1 MLKVAGGGIGAAG
14 GLSYQGTWNAN
25 TNTPALTSGVGTNG
39 QYYLVSVAGSTNLD
53 GITDWAVGDWAIFN
67 GTAWQKIDNSDLVQ
81 SVNGQ
86 TGVVVLN
93 AVNVGATPNTAYV
106 NTSGLLTGGGQL
118 TGNVTVDLTSVPVA
132 NVPGAV
138 PNTVNVLSSG
148 LLSGGGALTGNVTI
162 SLNSVPVANV
172 TGLGTMATQNSN
184 NVTITGG
191 NITGTSITQN
201 ATPLI
206 AGMVYGSTDP
216 RVYSPAAN
224 VAGAWFA
231 ETSSTSLYTSAD
243 GDYNGQ
249 TDPENIVVNVANGTI
264 AVGQT
269 LTLVLTEISS
279 GNLVQVDAGAITAV
293 SYVNTGIVFNHNA
306 SITFTNAINWSL
318 YVHSSVFFYSRLIVT
333 ALLVSGNNAG
343 SVFLGYKAGN
353 NVTSGGQNTIIGSN
367 AAPSVITGNNNI
379 VIGGGADA
387 SGDVSNEATI
397 GTTSITKT
405 RLYGAVA
412 FNNSYGSSGQLL
424 VSQGNSAAPQWTAAA
439 NVAIGTANVA
449 NSTVGTLTLGTGLTG
464 TSFNGSANVTTN
476 LANTAVTAGDYGSSS
491 NVGSFTV
498 DAQGR
503 LTAAANVT
511 IVATQVNLSNTSST
525 VTFATSSLPLVP
537 EGYIV
542 VQVNGVNKKIP
553 YYGV

>member
-118 TGNVTVDLTSVPVA
+118 TGNVTVGLTSVPVA

-206 AGMVYGSTDP
+206 AGMVFGTTDP
-216 RVYSPAAN
+216 TAGLWSGTITNNGNYTYYADGANYNLGFSGSSAVGIAAAAGN
-224 VAGAWFA
+224 VTVGQLIQINDGTTTRDFGVVTQVTASDP
-231 ETSSTSLYTSAD
+231 TYIVTSLQPYGNPLIDIKYCATMIL
-243 GDYNGQ
+243 
-249 TDPENIVVNVANGTI
+249 TGTK
-264 AVGQT
+264 G
-269 LTLVLTEISS
+269 
-279 GNLVQVDAGAITAV
+279 GN
-293 SYVNTGIVFNHNA
+293 
-306 SITFTNAINWSL
+306 
-318 YVHSSVFFYSRLIVT
+318 T
-333 ALLVSGNNAG
+333 ALGKNVLATANSASFNTVLGFNAGGSLVSGN
-343 SVFLGYKAGN
+343 GN
-353 NVTSGGQNTIIGSN
+353 IIIGN
-367 AAPSVITGNNNI
+367 
-379 VIGGGADA
+379 GADA
-387 SGDVSNEATI
+387 SGDVSYEATI

-405 RLYGAVA
+405 RLYGAIA
-412 FNNSYGSSGQLL
+412 FNNSYGTSGQLL

-476 LANTAVTAGDYGSSS
+476 LANTAVTAGSYGASG